1 MELREE
7 IHALAVAFRRHHEEI
22 LAELRLL
29 REELERERRARYWER
44 GLLALALVAALI
56 GWVRP

>member
-7 IHALAVAFRRHHEEI
+7 IHALAVAFRRHHEEV

-29 REELERERRARYWER
+29 REELERERRARYWEQ

>member
-1 MELREE
+1 MDLREE

-44 GLLALALVAALI
+44 GILALALVAALI